1 MADPTPGALAPRR
14 RLRLAA
20 DLPAAAVCALA
31 QLAGRGRPDVLL
43 TPLGNGRVSVEA
55 GAGAI
60 LGVLEVE
67 AQLARPLAIPARAL
81 VALQRRLPSG
91 PAWLAADAP
100 PEGDGPALLR
110 VVAVGADGSASVN
123 TPAADPAGSVAGL
136 LEDVPLLAP
145 ETVALA
151 DPRFL
156 RTALAVLGRICPGPV
171 TLEVA
176 RHDLLG
182 LLLRGR
188 PDDGSSIVSAAVAL
202 ARLIAVED

>member
-31 QLAGRGRPDVLL
+31 QLADKRRPDVQFQ
-43 TPLGNGRVSVEA
+43 PLEDGRVSVEA
-55 GAGAI
+55 GSGAI

-67 AQLARPLAIPARAL
+67 AQLARPLALPARAL
-81 VALQRRLPSG
+81 LALQRRLPAG
-91 PAWLAADAP
+91 PAWLAIDAP
-100 PEGDGPALLR
+100 AEGDGPALLR

-136 LEDVPLLAP
+136 LADVPVLAA
-145 ETVALA
+145 ENTVLV
-151 DPRFL
+151 DPRLL
-156 RTALAVLGRICPGPV
+156 RQALAVLQVVCPGPV

-176 RHDLLG
+176 RHDLIGVLM
-182 LLLRGR
+182 RGR
-188 PDDGSSIVSAAVAL
+188 PSDDSSVAACTL
-202 ARLIAVED
+202 AIARCVPVEA